1 MEQKIR
7 EVLRNIDEGI
17 LTFEGDNLF
26 EAGLLDSFL
35 VIDLVAELEDTFDL
49 EIDAKY
55 VLEENFRTKEAIT
68 ALMEKL
74 AKEAG
79 RRCRGAV

>member
-26 EAGLLDSFL
+26 EAGLMDSFL

-79 RRCRGAV
+79 QPL

>member
-79 RRCRGAV
+79 QPL

>member
-7 EVLRNIDEGI
+7 EVLLNIDDGI

-35 VIDLVAELEDTFDL
+35 VIDLVADLEDTFDL

-79 RRCRGAV
+79 QPL

>member
-7 EVLRNIDEGI
+7 KVLRNIDEGI

-79 RRCRGAV
+79 QPL

>member
-7 EVLRNIDEGI
+7 ELLRNIDEGI

-35 VIDLVAELEDTFDL
+35 VIDLVADLEDTFDL

-79 RRCRGAV
+79 QPL

>member
-7 EVLRNIDEGI
+7 EVLRN
-17 LTFEGDNLF
+17 
-26 EAGLLDSFL
+26 
-35 VIDLVAELEDTFDL
+35 
-49 EIDAKY
+49 IDAKY

-79 RRCRGAV
+79 QPL

>member
-35 VIDLVAELEDTFDL
+35 VIDLVAELEDMFDL

-79 RRCRGAV
+79 QPL